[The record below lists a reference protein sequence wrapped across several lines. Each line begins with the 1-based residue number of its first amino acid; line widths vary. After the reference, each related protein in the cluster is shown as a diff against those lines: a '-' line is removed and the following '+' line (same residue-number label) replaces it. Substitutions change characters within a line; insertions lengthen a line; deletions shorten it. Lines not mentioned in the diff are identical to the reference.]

1 MPVHVYLL
9 CLCAGKF
16 MDLQLNI
23 QKASVYTF
31 SYPLASVVLISYCTV
46 SERTGADVMG
56 NILLLMTVL
65 SR

>member
-31 SYPLASVVLISYCTV
+31 SYPHACVVLISQCTV
-46 SERTGADVMG
+46 S
-56 NILLLMTVL
+56 
-65 SR
+65 